1 MLLESIMQIRRFII
15 VLLFLMTTCFLGY
28 APSFARVVTDQLGRQ
43 VRLPDNPQR
52 MVALAPSIT
61 EIIFAL
67 GQEHRLKGVTMHS
80 DHPEAAQKLP
90 KVGSY
95 VRLDL
100 EKIVALK
107 PDLCIAVKDGNPKKV
122 IERLEDLKIP
132 VYAVDPRNLNTVMDA
147 LREIGQILGANESA
161 EKLIRNMRSRIQ
173 RVKTRVSKSA
183 HTPGI
188 FFQIGIS
195 PIVSVGT
202 DTFIHEIIVLAGGKN
217 LAEGPV
223 SYPRFSREQ
232 VISLSPDILIITP
245 MTGGADFEKVKAQ
258 WNRWPTIP
266 AVQKGRIHLADPNL
280 FDRPSPRLVDALE
293 LLSRLIHPE
302 LFEEAQ

>member
-1 MLLESIMQIRRFII
+1 MKIRCFII
-15 VLLFLMTTCFLGY
+15 VLLFLMTTCFLGHTL
-28 APSFARVVTDQLGRQ
+28 SFARVVTDQLGRQ

-147 LREIGQILGANESA
+147 LREIGQILNANESA

-173 RVKTRVSKSA
+173 GVKTRVSKSA

-245 MTGGADFEKVKAQ
+245 MTGSAAFEKVKAQ
-258 WNRWPTIP
+258 WSRWPTIP